1 MIKFSNL
8 QKFYGGKMV
17 LTTDS
22 LCIGRQEFVGLVG
35 NNGAGKTTML
45 SLILDLIE
53 PTTGTVKSKD
63 VNVAKSDE
71 WKSYTGSYLDEKFLI
86 PFLTPLEFLKFIG
99 NLHGRNESDVLYFIN
114 ENTDFYTEDIFA
126 RKYIRELSA
135 GNKNKLGILAAMLSE
150 PEILILDEPF
160 SYLDPRSQSW
170 LKLKL
175 TTLNNAGVAILISSH
190 DIRHVTEICNRV
202 ILLENGIII
211 SDTNTSEE
219 TLATLEDYFNV

>member
-99 NLHGRNESDVLYFIN
+99 NLHGKNESEVLYFIDD
-114 ENTDFYTEDIFA
+114 NTSFYTEDIFA

-135 GNKNKLGILAAMLSE
+135 GNKNKLGILAAMLSK

-170 LKLKL
+170 LKSKL
-175 TTLNNAGVAILISSH
+175 TMLNNEGATILISSH
-190 DIRHVTEICNRV
+190 DLRHVTEVCNRV
-202 ILLENGIII
+202 LLLENGIII

-219 TLATLEDYFNV
+219 TLAKLEEYFNI

>member
-1 MIKFSNL
+1 MIKINNL

-17 LTTDS
+17 LTADN

-53 PTTGTVKSKD
+53 PTTGNVKSKD
-63 VNVAKSDE
+63 INVAKSDD

-99 NLHGRNESDVLYFIN
+99 NLHGKNESEVLYFIN
-114 ENTDFYTEDIFA
+114 ENTNFYTEDIFA

-135 GNKNKLGILAAMLSE
+135 GNKNKLGILAAMLSK
-150 PEILILDEPF
+150 PEIVILDEPF

-170 LKLKL
+170 LKSKL
-175 TTLNNAGVAILISSH
+175 TLLNKEGATILISSH
-190 DIRHVTEICNRV
+190 DLRHVTEVCNRV
-202 ILLENGIII
+202 LLLENGKII

-219 TLATLEDYFNV
+219 TLATLEEYFNI

>member
-1 MIKFSNL
+1 MIKINNL

-17 LTTDS
+17 LTADN
-22 LCIGRQEFVGLVG
+22 LCIGHQEFVGLVG

-63 VNVAKSDE
+63 INVAKSDE

-99 NLHGRNESDVLYFIN
+99 NLHGRNESEVLFFIN
-114 ENTDFYTEDIFA
+114 ENSNFYTEDIFA

-135 GNKNKLGILAAMLSE
+135 GNKNKLGILAAMLSK

-170 LKLKL
+170 LKSKL
-175 TTLNNAGVAILISSH
+175 TILNKEGATILISSH
-190 DIRHVTEICNRV
+190 DLRHVTEVCNRV
-202 ILLENGIII
+202 LLLENGIII

-219 TLATLEDYFNV
+219 TLATLEEYFNI